1 MANTIKALFE
11 GTIPSA
17 STNVYTVPSGKY
29 AVSKSI
35 VICNGDSAVMTFTL
49 IIGGVNVA
57 YSHNLAGYETLIIDD
72 LDIPMLGSETI
83 TMLSSTVNGRIVITG
98 FERDYVAEEF
108 PYLKIIANYSGWFT
122 LPANDFDSILK
133 SIVIC
138 NPNSTE
144 SRGSVMQTSSLALI
158 YNKTIKP
165 RDTVIIPLPKIFV
178 PKGRQLMIAGTSSGL
193 RFAIIFEKVVQ

>member
-17 STNVYTVPSGKY
+17 STTVYTVPSGKY

-72 LDIPMLGSETI
+72 LDIPMLSSDVI
-83 TMLSSTVNGRIVITG
+83 TMISSTVNARIVITG
-98 FERDYVAEEF
+98 FERDYVAEEY
-108 PYLKIIANYSGWFT
+108 PYLKTIANYSGQFS
-122 LPANDFDSILK
+122 LPSNNFDSILR
-133 SIVIC
+133 SVVVC
-138 NPNSTE
+138 NPNSTT
-144 SRGSVMQTSSLALI
+144 SNCSIFQTSSLPLI
-158 YNKTIKP
+158 YNKLIKP
-165 RDTVIIPLPKIFV
+165 RDTLIIPLPKIFV
-178 PKGRQLMIAGTSSGL
+178 PRGRQLIVNATASGL
-193 RFAIIFEKVVQ
+193 RFAIIIEKVVQ